1 MLSTVSGRG
10 HSWVTLLRSGC
21 LGMGLGAC
29 QIVPGF
35 SLLSKIRLCREE
47 AGSGDSACCP
57 GADPGLRAS
66 RDSGPACLCL

>member
-10 HSWVTLLRSGC
+10 HAWVTLLRSGC

-35 SLLSKIRLCREE
+35 SLLRYGSAGRRLGVGIQLAVQEQIL
-47 AGSGDSACCP
+47 G
-57 GADPGLRAS
+57 
-66 RDSGPACLCL
+66 